1 MSTPEE
7 SVMEFPCEFPIKA
20 MGKTTDDFDALV
32 VSIVRKHAP
41 EFTDS
46 TVKTRLSRNGQ
57 YISVTITIRAKS
69 REQLDNIYM
78 DLTANERILMAL

>member
-32 VSIVRKHAP
+32 VGIVRKHAP

-57 YISVTITIRAKS
+57 YISVTVTIRAKS

>member
-20 MGKTTDDFDALV
+20 MGKTTHDFDALV
-32 VSIVRKHAP
+32 VSIIRKHAP

-46 TVKTRLSRNGQ
+46 TVRTRLSRNGQ
-57 YISVTITIRAKS
+57 YISVTVTIQAKS

-78 DLTANERILMAL
+78 DLTANERVLMAL